1 MCYPLELP
9 LRLGHP
15 NHLLIRFENLW
26 VSQTVRE
33 NPNVEWTS
41 RTWGPLWKGCW
52 SFPSLSVSVS
62 VGGGTTCLQLLGL
75 KHKLSKSNRKM
86 SCKTTFKSCETQID
100 GVEFSQKLFWALFIQ
115 KETWHRQRLR
125 SVNLGQQRFRAL
137 QYHDARFPQD
147 PPSQKLE
154 EASQLTEN

>member
-1 MCYPLELP
+1 MLPFGTSASVRSSQPSSYP
-9 LRLGHP
+9 
-15 NHLLIRFENLW
+15 
-26 VSQTVRE
+26 VR
-33 NPNVEWTS
+33 
-41 RTWGPLWKGCW
+41 K
-52 SFPSLSVSVS
+52 SLSLPNSKGEPKRGVDLKNLGALVERLLKFPQPFRFRFRW
-62 VGGGTTCLQLLGL
+62 GGTTCLQLLGL
-75 KHKLSKSNRKM
+75 KHKFSKSNRKM